1 MSHRTAEFITFR
13 FGPGLPACQN
23 VYWLFTESINKIGR
37 FNQADNFAVSVL
49 RGIESVAALT
59 GVFRM
64 GKRMVILLCVITM
77 ISLLYA
83 STVLADEVS
92 FDSKKQTVTV
102 TCTHLEPGA
111 PYAFIA
117 TTGTNISKLESSE
130 IIYLNQF
137 TAGENGSLSVLIMAE
152 SFRGTGIVSFYMGG
166 KLNGAEAPH
175 LIGKFENISSLS
187 LPAMLTEIQ
196 PEAFAEGTF
205 QAVYLGSNV
214 KGIGK
219 NAFKDCRQ
227 LTYIFIPATTE
238 EIAEDAFDGC
248 GKLTIGCVKDS
259 PAYRYAL
266 EHGFEVDEISA
277 SAE

>member
-1 MSHRTAEFITFR
+1 
-13 FGPGLPACQN
+13 
-23 VYWLFTESINKIGR
+23 
-37 FNQADNFAVSVL
+37 
-49 RGIESVAALT
+49 
-59 GVFRM
+59 M
-64 GKRMVILLCVITM
+64 GKRMVVLLCVMTL
-77 ISLLYA
+77 ISLLCA

-92 FDSKKQTVTV
+92 YDSEKQTVTV

-117 TTGTNISKLESSE
+117 TKGANVNKLETNE

-137 TAGENGSLSVLIMAE
+137 AADEKGSLSVLITAGSFKGAE
-152 SFRGTGIVSFYMGG
+152 MISFYMGG
-166 KLNGAEAPH
+166 KLNGVEAPH
-175 LIGKFENISSLS
+175 LIGTYENNMTSLT
-187 LPAMLTEIQ
+187 LPDMLTEIP

-219 NAFKDCRQ
+219 CAFKNCKQ
-227 LTYIFIPATTE
+227 LTYILIPATIE
-238 EIAEDAFDGC
+238 EIAEDAFEGC

-259 PAYRYAL
+259 PAYKFAI
-266 EHGFEVDEISA
+266 EHGFEVDEFTA